1 MMASPP
7 NALLLLGVLYR
18 DPLHWHEAAR
28 VLESR
33 FGPLAEEKLEFPFV
47 KTDYYTTEMGPGLVR
62 LFCFFRNPVR
72 QDSLA
77 GIKIWTNRLEVDLA
91 DKRGGSLRRRVNLDP
106 GLLALDKI
114 VLATTKEYSH
124 RIYLRDGIFAEL
136 ALICRGAGFR
146 PLHWTYPDYRRR
158 EALDFFNRLRVHW
171 RHRLR
176 GEAP

>member
-1 MMASPP
+1 MASPP
-7 NALLLLGVLYR
+7 EAVLLLGALYR
-18 DPLHWHEAAR
+18 DPLRWQEAAR
-28 VLESR
+28 ILESR
-33 FGPLAEEKLEFPFV
+33 FGPLEEERLEFPFAN
-47 KTDYYTTEMGPGLVR
+47 TDYYRAEMGHGLVR
-62 LFCFFRNPVR
+62 LFCSFRDPVR

-77 GIKIWTNRLEVDLA
+77 GIKTWTNRLEADLA
-91 DKRGGSLRRRVNLDP
+91 DGEGGNRRRCVNLDP
-106 GLLALDKI
+106 GLLALDKV

-124 RIYLRDGIFAEL
+124 RIYLGEGIYAEL